1 MFKNRITLSHDNLH
15 LLVYILENLDNSKG
29 LKYTNRENKSIIND
43 LSKQFRK
50 NINKNYKILENLYT

>member
-50 NINKNYKILENLYT
+50 NINKIPFER

>member
-1 MFKNRITLSHDNLH
+1 MFKNRITLSHDDLH